1 MDNNIALP
9 YWENMFLDSIWNRV
23 PLLCWILPNS
33 CPQLCYWH
41 MWVLC
46 PNWGHGITVHGGLG
60 ELVATGIA
68 LQSVLTL
75 EIIILHKDLL
85 FYWLIISTILFST
98 KRERKRNVLHEISG
112 LERPKWEKN
121 LIEVM
126 RDKTNFHTF
135 CSALVE
141 WRKVPWLG
149 YLWRETSES

>member
-1 MDNNIALP
+1 MDNNIAFP
-9 YWENMFLDSIWNRV
+9 YWQNMLLDSIWNRF
-23 PLLCWILPNS
+23 PLLCWILPNGCS
-33 CPQLCYWH
+33 QLCHWH
-41 MWVLC
+41 LRVLC

-60 ELVATGIA
+60 ELMATGIA

-75 EIIILHKDLL
+75 KIITLHIDLL
-85 FYWLIISTILFST
+85 FSCLIISTILFST
-98 KRERKRNVLHEISG
+98 KRKRKRNLLQEILG
-112 LERPKWEKN
+112 LEIPEWEKN
-121 LIEVM
+121 PIEVK